1 MAEAGRLSAAF
12 DFLWWP
18 GLDLEIRMINSS
30 IINND
35 CRNDE
40 GNGYFPRA
48 FHRPRAPPMN
58 TKAIQ
63 HGRRVAVVSGLL
75 AVIGLSSLQAQTS
88 LDFVPFEF
96 SGLANVSDLDHINVE
111 ALVAPAPGGVSIGI
125 FNQSMPGDP
134 GVTSTNP
141 TVTRIFFEDRAGA
154 LGNSPS
160 VQSSSGVVSFVRND
174 GANLPGGNN
183 IDFETSIAFTAAAPR
198 PRNGLDP
205 GESIVFFFGGSDY
218 NSVLAGI
225 VSGDFRVGLH
235 VQEIGACAEDS
246 AAFVTVIPEPGS
258 ALLGLLGALML
269 LRRRR

>member
-1 MAEAGRLSAAF
+1 MRWIFSSRF
-12 DFLWWP
+12 SSP
-18 GLDLEIRMINSS
+18 PRSPHMI
-30 IINND
+30 
-35 CRNDE
+35 
-40 GNGYFPRA
+40 
-48 FHRPRAPPMN
+48 MN
-58 TKAIQ
+58 ATQ
-63 HGRRVAVVSGLL
+63 LGRRVALVCGLL
-75 AVIGLSSLQAQTS
+75 AVMGLSSLQAQTS

-96 SGLANVSDLDHINVE
+96 SGVSNVSDLDYIDVE
-111 ALVAPAPGGVSIGI
+111 ALVAPATGGVSIGI
-125 FNQSMPGDP
+125 FNQSTPGDP
-134 GVTSTNP
+134 GVTSTTP
-141 TVTRIFFEDRAGA
+141 TVTRIFFEDRAGV

-160 VQSSSGVVSFVRND
+160 VSSSSGVVSFVRSD

-198 PRNGLDP
+198 PMNGLDP

-218 NSVLAGI
+218 HSVVAGI